1 MVPRIVHRHTLPG
14 GPLAPRP
21 WVTSMGELRNSWKRE
36 LVSDAPEASAQRRW
50 LPIVLIGLATGYLSG
65 IFAVGG
71 GVIMVPALVAF
82 AGFDQRR
89 ASGTSLAAMVFPAS
103 VGVITY
109 VAHDSVNWPAVG
121 LLIIGSITGAQIGS
135 YLLSKLSTRTVRW
148 VFVGFLAISIISMVI
163 VVPSRG
169 ASIDITVLT
178 GAALIGVGLMTGT
191 LAGLVG
197 VGGGVILVPAM
208 IVGFGASDL
217 IAKGT
222 SLAVIIPTSVSG
234 TVGNLRRKN
243 VDLAAGVTLGISACL
258 TSPLGVLSAV
268 ALDPQVG
275 NYLFAAFQL
284 FVGGKMALGLL
295 RTKGQ
300 PG

>member
-1 MVPRIVHRHTLPG
+1 MSQNTP
-14 GPLAPRP
+14 A
-21 WVTSMGELRNSWKRE
+21 E
-36 LVSDAPEASAQRRW
+36 RRW
-50 LPIVLIGLATGYLSG
+50 LAIILIGLATGYLSG

-82 AGFDQRR
+82 AKFDQKL

-109 VAHDSVNWPAVG
+109 VVHDSVDWAAVG

-135 YLLSKLSTRTVRW
+135 YLLSRLSSRTAQW
-148 VFVGFLAISIISMVI
+148 AFVGFLAISIISMVI
-163 VVPSRG
+163 VIPERG
-169 ASIDITVLT
+169 SSIDITVLT
-178 GAALIGVGLMTGT
+178 AIALVGVGLLTGT

-222 SLAVIIPTSVSG
+222 SLAVIIPTSLSG
-234 TVGNLRRKN
+234 TIGNLRRKN
-243 VDLAAGVTLGISACL
+243 VDLKAALVLGVAACL
-258 TSPLGVLSAV
+258 TSPLGVMSAV
-268 ALDPQVG
+268 AIPPQTS
-275 NYLFAAFQL
+275 NYLFAAFQA
-284 FVGGKMALGLL
+284 FVGGRMALQLI
-295 RTKGQ
+295 RTRGQ
-300 PG
+300 AR